1 MKKKLSFILFILLFI
16 NEKFFFIIQF
26 IDWRLLLI
34 ITSILLFINYKI
46 KGNEIYP
53 FKSFTYGYLI
63 LLSISAGIVY
73 YNNISPVQTIFRV
86 YSLLALIITYFP
98 LTAIG
103 YRYGPQ
109 ILIKTLI
116 YFARFTAIILLLQ
129 YLGITN
135 IIPKEVLSTREDAM
149 RSFIGIYALLLGSIF
164 QINQLLYNSKKSLKT
179 IGWILLCLI
188 TIIIVNQSRSTIAA
202 LVGAIGVLIYYRY
215 NSNKINIKK
224 IIFYIITGIIVCYAY
239 IYITSSIQESIS
251 IEEASSVKRIEAYS
265 FYMQKFIEHPIFGVG
280 FTDINSLI
288 VQGHYNKL
296 FIEDIGLI
304 GYLAQAGCF
313 GIIVLLILVGSY
325 IKITKQIKGSNK
337 ILCNSLSTLFIILL
351 PFNLILNIDNAIIY
365 LTFILSIIS
374 SIYVYNSKSQTKKLQ
389 F

>member
-1 MKKKLSFILFILLFI
+1 MKKKISFILFIFLFI

-46 KGNEIYP
+46 KPNEIYP
-53 FKSFTYGYLI
+53 FKNFTYGYLI

-103 YRYGPQ
+103 YRYGPH

-135 IIPKEVLSTREDAM
+135 IIPKEVLSTREDTI
-149 RSFIGIYALLLGSIF
+149 RSFIGTYALLLGSIF